1 MRFLR
6 RSDEE
11 PAVPTDEAEVER
23 GPGER
28 RVFAR
33 LVVLLA
39 VVAYAVAFVLENRKQ
54 VNVHFVFVTARVSL
68 IWVILL
74 SIALGVIG
82 GRLLPQLYRRR
93 RRRS

>member
-11 PAVPTDEAEVER
+11 PVEPGEAQVEHA
-23 GPGER
+23 PPER
-28 RVFAR
+28 RVFSR

-39 VVAYAVAFVLENRKQ
+39 VIAYAVAFVLENRKQ

-74 SIALGVIG
+74 SLALGVIA

-93 RRRS
+93 RRRH

>member
-11 PAVPTDEAEVER
+11 PAAPPDEAEVER

>member
-11 PAVPTDEAEVER
+11 PVESDEARAE
-23 GPGER
+23 PAPAER

-68 IWVILL
+68 IWLILL
-74 SIALGVIG
+74 SLALGVIG

-93 RRRS
+93 RRRH

>member
-11 PAVPTDEAEVER
+11 SAAPEGGEGVRA
-23 GPGER
+23 PGER
-28 RVFAR
+28 KVFAR
-33 LVVLLA
+33 LVVLLL

-54 VNVHFVFVTARVSL
+54 VNVHFVLGTARVSL

-74 SIALGVIG
+74 SISLGVVG

-93 RRRS
+93 RRRD

>member
-1 MRFLR
+1 MRILR

-11 PAVPTDEAEVER
+11 TVVPEEGEAERV
-23 GPGER
+23 PGER

-33 LVVLLA
+33 LVLLLL

-54 VNVHFVFVTARVSL
+54 VNVHFVFATARVSL
-68 IWVILL
+68 IWLILL
-74 SIALGVIG
+74 SIALGVVV

-93 RRRS
+93 RRRH

>member
-11 PAVPTDEAEVER
+11 PLAPGEAEGER
-23 GPGER
+23 PPGER
-28 RVFAR
+28 RVFTR
-33 LVVLLA
+33 LVLLLL

-54 VNVHFVFVTARVSL
+54 VNVHFVFATARVSL
-68 IWVILL
+68 IWLILL
-74 SIALGVIG
+74 SIALGVVV

-93 RRRS
+93 RRH

>member
-11 PAVPTDEAEVER
+11 HVDSDEAQVA
-23 GPGER
+23 PSPPER
-28 RVFAR
+28 RVFVR

-39 VVAYAVAFVLENRKQ
+39 IVAYAVAFVLENRKQ
-54 VNVHFVFVTARVSL
+54 VNIHFTFATARVSL
-68 IWVILL
+68 IWLILL
-74 SIALGVIG
+74 SLALGVVV

-93 RRRS
+93 RRLH